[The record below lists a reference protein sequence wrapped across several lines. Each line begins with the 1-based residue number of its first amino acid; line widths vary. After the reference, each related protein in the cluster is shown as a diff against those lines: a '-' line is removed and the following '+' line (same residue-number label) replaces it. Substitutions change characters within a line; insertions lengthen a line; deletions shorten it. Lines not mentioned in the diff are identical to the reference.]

1 MTDDPYKTAKR
12 IILTALYNMILAHE
26 SRGLDTIDIN
36 WMRDYIDDMAV
47 GFPDQAPEVDN
58 K

>member
-1 MTDDPYKTAKR
+1 MTSDDPYKIAKR
-12 IILTALYNMILAHE
+12 VILNALYNMILAHE
-26 SRGLDTIDIN
+26 SRGLDTIDIG

-47 GFPDQAPEVDN
+47 GFPEQTPEEV